1 MPWVRYAHSR
11 LGHSALNSSRSML
24 ATTRP
29 FKPPRSIT
37 VSPGLTLAST
47 MLARRRRAVPKGRF
61 PPIADSGIRR
71 HSALMDISI
80 ACLADDWIE
89 LQRFDDV
96 EKAPEGVFERGWV
109 LYDLAHENP
118 ELAWEAIKNVVGRF
132 DESDL
137 FTE

>member
-1 MPWVRYAHSR
+1 
-11 LGHSALNSSRSML
+11 
-24 ATTRP
+24 
-29 FKPPRSIT
+29 
-37 VSPGLTLAST
+37 
-47 MLARRRRAVPKGRF
+47 
-61 PPIADSGIRR
+61 
-71 HSALMDISI
+71 MDISI
-80 ACLADDWIE
+80 ACVADDWIE

-137 FTE
+137 FTEEQTEARRLLAATAAGPLEDLLAYHGPSLIDRVEDEAEHDRRMFWTLGCVWQNSMTDGVWARVQRAAGGISR